1 MAKIAIVTG
10 SSSGTGLETSLLLA
24 RNQFFTYATM
34 RNLNKGEEILQIA
47 SKEKLPLKTLP
58 LDVNDDLSVN
68 NAMST
73 VLEENGR
80 VDVLVNNAGYSMFG
94 SLEELSF
101 EEIRGQF
108 ETNFF
113 GVVRTCKAVIP
124 TMRKQGNG
132 TIINIGSLGGRVG
145 LLPFLTQY
153 HASKFALE
161 GFTEFLRQ
169 ELYEFGVNVAL
180 IEPGTIRTN
189 FENNTKIA
197 KNFNPESSPY
207 ASTVQK
213 LIEGVESISANSSHQ
228 RDIAEVVLKI
238 VNTSNPNV
246 RYTVGKDAESVL
258 KKRAELS
265 DMEME
270 KWVRESFL
278 EKKGFMRNEPK
289 KRL

>member
-47 SKEKLPLKTLP
+47 AKDKLPLKTLQ

-113 GVVRTCKAVIP
+113 GVLRTCKAVIP

-132 TIINIGSLGGRVG
+132 TIINVGSLGGRIG

-161 GFTEFLRQ
+161 GFTESLRQ
-169 ELYEFGVNVAL
+169 ELYEFGINVVL

-197 KNFNPESSPY
+197 KNYNPESSPY

-213 LIEGVESISANSSHQ
+213 LFDGVESISANSSHPK
-228 RDIAEVVLKI
+228 DVAEVVLKI

-278 EKKGFMRNEPK
+278 EKKGMR
-289 KRL
+289 

>member
-1 MAKIAIVTG
+1 MKKFFR
-10 SSSGTGLETSLLLA
+10 LLP
-24 RNQFFTYATM
+24 
-34 RNLNKGEEILQIA
+34 
-47 SKEKLPLKTLP
+47 KEKLPLKTLQ

-68 NAMST
+68 NAMDT
-73 VLEENGR
+73 VLKENGS
-80 VDVLVNNAGYSMFG
+80 VDVLVNNAGYSLFG

-124 TMRKQGNG
+124 TMRKQGSG
-132 TIINIGSLGGRVG
+132 TIIIIGSLGGRIG

-161 GFTEFLRQ
+161 GFTESLRQ
-169 ELYEFGVNVAL
+169 ELAEFGINVVL

-189 FENNTKIA
+189 FENNTKTA
-197 KNFNPESSPY
+197 KNYKPESSPY

-213 LIEGVESISANSSHQ
+213 LFEGVQSITANSSHP
-228 RDIAEVVLKI
+228 RDVTEVVLKV
-238 VNTSNPNV
+238 VNTPNPNV
-246 RYTVGKDAESVL
+246 RYHVGKDAESVL
-258 KKRAELS
+258 KKKAELS

-278 EKKGFMRNEPK
+278 EKKGFIR
-289 KRL
+289 

>member
-1 MAKIAIVTG
+1 MAKVAIVTG

-34 RNLNKGEEILQIA
+34 RNLNKCEEILQIA
-47 SKEKLPLKTLP
+47 AKEKLPLKTLQ

-68 NAMST
+68 NAMDT
-73 VLEENGR
+73 VLKENGS
-80 VDVLVNNAGYSMFG
+80 VDVLVNNAGYSLFG

-124 TMRKQGNG
+124 TMRKQGSG
-132 TIINIGSLGGRVG
+132 TIIIIGSLGGRIG

-161 GFTEFLRQ
+161 GFTESLRQ
-169 ELYEFGVNVAL
+169 ELAEFGINVVL

-189 FENNTKIA
+189 FENNTKTA
-197 KNFNPESSPY
+197 KNYKQEFTICKHRPE
-207 ASTVQK
+207 V
-213 LIEGVESISANSSHQ
+213 I
-228 RDIAEVVLKI
+228 
-238 VNTSNPNV
+238 
-246 RYTVGKDAESVL
+246 
-258 KKRAELS
+258 
-265 DMEME
+265 
-270 KWVRESFL
+270 
-278 EKKGFMRNEPK
+278 
-289 KRL
+289 

>member
-1 MAKIAIVTG
+1 MAKVAIVTG

-34 RNLNKGEEILQIA
+34 RNLNKCEEILQIA
-47 SKEKLPLKTLP
+47 AKEKLPLKTLQ

-68 NAMST
+68 NAMDT
-73 VLEENGR
+73 VLKENGS
-80 VDVLVNNAGYSMFG
+80 VDVLVNNAGYSLFG

-124 TMRKQGNG
+124 TMRKQGSG
-132 TIINIGSLGGRVG
+132 TIIIIGSLGGRIG

-161 GFTEFLRQ
+161 GFTESLRQ
-169 ELYEFGVNVAL
+169 ELAEFGINVVL

-189 FENNTKIA
+189 FENNTKTA
-197 KNFNPESSPY
+197 KNYKPESSPY

-213 LIEGVESISANSSHQ
+213 LFEGVQSITASSSHP
-228 RDIAEVVLKI
+228 RDVAEVVLKI
-238 VNTSNPNV
+238 VNTPNPNV
-246 RYTVGKDAESVL
+246 RYHVGKDAESVL
-258 KKRAELS
+258 KKKAELS

-278 EKKGFMRNEPK
+278 EKKGFIR
-289 KRL
+289 